1 MRCFFS
7 IALSLLCVSASLPP
21 FLTASHSPFLFLSAA
36 RSFGAPPSHLSSLL
50 PSPLFHSSVSP
61 PCLYFPLPSLSVSPS
76 ISSTLLLL
84 IRVSTSQSHFP
95 FFFSLYFFILLL
107 LRVSITPHP
116 VSSSSLLC
124 AFFFPFSSL
133 LSPPFSPHPPFYTV
147 SITHLAVILINVKH
161 K

>member
-61 PCLYFPLPSLSVSPS
+61 PCLYSPLPSLSVSPS
-76 ISSTLLLL
+76 ISSTLNCCYLFVSLLPNPIFL
-84 IRVSTSQSHFP
+84 
-95 FFFSLYFFILLL
+95 FFSL
-107 LRVSITPHP
+107 ST
-116 VSSSSLLC
+116 SSFCFSFVSLLPLILSPLLHC
-124 AFFFPFSSL
+124 SVPSFFRSL
-133 LSPPFSPHPPFYTV
+133 LSFLHHSP
-147 SITHLAVILINVKH
+147 LIPLSTPSL
-161 K
+161 